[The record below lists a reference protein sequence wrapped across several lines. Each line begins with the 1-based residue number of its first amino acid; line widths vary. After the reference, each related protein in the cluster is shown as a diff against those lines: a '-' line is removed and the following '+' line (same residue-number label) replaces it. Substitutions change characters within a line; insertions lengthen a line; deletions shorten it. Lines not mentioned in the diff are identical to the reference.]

1 MKYYY
6 KGKLDSSVIKKKTI
20 LANKVSNNT
29 DVVTIRFSG
38 DSGDG
43 MQLTGN
49 QFSNTSA
56 IFGNDLSTLPDFPA
70 EIRAPQGTLYG
81 VSSFQMQFGDREIY
95 TPGDDLNVL
104 VAMNPAGLKVHLEE
118 LKENGILIIN
128 TDNFTPKNL
137 KLAKWEDNPIEDKEL
152 LSKYR
157 SITVPMTTLVKTA
170 LEDFDL
176 TPKEK
181 MRSTN
186 MFALGLVYWLYERD
200 LEPTIDFLN
209 KKFGKK
215 PIIAESNIKALKTG
229 YYYGETIE
237 AIKTTYKVDKAKFD
251 KGSYRNIMGNHAL
264 SLGLVAASQKSD
276 LELFFG
282 GYPITPASDILK
294 FLANYKNFGI
304 KTFQA
309 EDEISAITSV
319 LGAAFTG
326 NLGITA
332 SSGPGIALKGE
343 AIGLGIITEL
353 PLIIINIQRGGPST
367 GLPTKTEQ
375 SDLFQAMYGR
385 NGECPCVVIAA
396 SSPSDCFDTAFE
408 AARIAVEHMMPVMLL
423 SDGYIA
429 NGSEPWKIPNVKDL
443 PKIKNNLVESSK
455 GDGFMPYKRNEKTL
469 ARDWAIPGI
478 EGLEHRIGGLEKEN
492 LSGNV
497 SYDPDNHHAMT
508 LQRQKKVDIVA
519 DFIPDVEVFGK
530 ESGDLLVLSWGGVY
544 GSVRSAVKKSQELKG
559 NVSHVHLTYINPFP
573 KNLGKVLKKFKKV
586 LIPELNL
593 GQLLT
598 IVRAKYLID
607 AVGLNQVAG
616 KPFSSSVVL
625 NAIESLLKEKNE

>member
-1 MKYYY
+1 
-6 KGKLDSSVIKKKTI
+6 
-20 LANKVSNNT
+20 
-29 DVVTIRFSG
+29 
-38 DSGDG
+38 

-95 TPGDDLNVL
+95 TPGDDLDAL

-137 KLAKWEDNPIEDKEL
+137 KLAKWETNPLDDKQL
-152 LSKYR
+152 LEKYR
-157 SITVPMTTLVKTA
+157 SIPVGMTTLVKTA

-176 TPKEK
+176 TPREK
-181 MRSTN
+181 MRSSN
-186 MFALGLVYWLYERD
+186 MFALGLVYWLYERK
-200 LEPTIDFLN
+200 LEPTINFLN
-209 KKFGKK
+209 KKFKKK
-215 PIIAESNIKALKTG
+215 PIIAESNIKALKAG
-229 YYYGETIE
+229 FYYGETIE
-237 AIKTTYKVDKAKFD
+237 VIKTSYRVKKAKFN
-251 KGSYRNIMGNHAL
+251 KGVYRNIMGNHAL
-264 SLGLVAASQKSD
+264 SLGLVAASQKSN

-294 FLANYKNFGI
+294 YLANYKNFGI

-309 EDEISAITSV
+309 EDEISAMTSI
-319 LGAAFTG
+319 LGSAFTG
-326 NLGITA
+326 NLAVTA

-343 AIGLGIITEL
+343 AIGLAVITEL

-396 SSPSDCFDTAFE
+396 SSPSDCFETAFE
-408 AARIAVEHMMPVMLL
+408 AARIAIEHMMPVMLL

-429 NGSEPWKIPNVKDL
+429 NGSEPWRIPNVNKL
-443 PKIKNNLVESSK
+443 PEIKNNLVKSEDK
-455 GDGFMPYKRNEKTL
+455 EGFMPYKRDEKTL
-469 ARDWAIPGI
+469 ARPWAIPGK
-478 EGLEHRIGGLEKEN
+478 EGFEHRIGGLEKESS
-492 LSGNV
+492 SGNV
-497 SYDPDNHHAMT
+497 SYDPDNHHEMT

-519 DFIPDVEVFGK
+519 DFIPDLEVYG
-530 ESGDLLVLSWGGVY
+530 ENSGDLLVLSWGGVF
-544 GSVRSAVKKSQELKG
+544 GSVKSAVKKSQEHG
-559 NVSHVHLTYINPFP
+559 SSVSHVHIRHINPFP
-573 KNLGKVLKKFKKV
+573 KNLGKILKNFKKV
-586 LIPELNL
+586 LIPELNM

-598 IVRAKYLID
+598 IIRAKYLVD
-607 AVGLNQVAG
+607 AVGFNQVAG
-616 KPFSSSVVL
+616 KPFSSNTVF
-625 NAIESLLKEKNE
+625 NTIESLLKEDK